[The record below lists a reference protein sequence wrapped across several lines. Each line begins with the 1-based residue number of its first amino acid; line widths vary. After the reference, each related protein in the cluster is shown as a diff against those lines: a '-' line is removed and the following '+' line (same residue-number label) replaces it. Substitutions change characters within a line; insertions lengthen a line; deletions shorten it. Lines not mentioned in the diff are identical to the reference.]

1 MDISN
6 EIVFKWLVQ
15 YAYEPEIV
23 YSIVSLIMIA
33 CAFGFPLP
41 EEVTI
46 LSVGVLAYMAS
57 QPNDFP
63 PPYPG
68 ATGIDVYEAAI
79 VCFIAVVLS
88 DMLVYFLGRKYG
100 PQLKKWRITQR
111 LLTPEALLKIETWT
125 ARYGMWAAAAFRFT
139 PGLRFPGFWACGMAG
154 LSPWRFLVA
163 DGGAALISVP
173 TQIILVATYGE
184 SIFGYLKQMKVIVFS
199 LIAFVVLLY
208 FLRRFLM
215 MRRKRPS
222 T

>member
-1 MDISN
+1 MDITN
-6 EIVFKWLVQ
+6 EIVFKWLVP
-15 YAYEPEIV
+15 YAYEPGII
-23 YSIVSLIMIA
+23 YTIVSLIMIA
-33 CAFGFPLP
+33 CAFGLPLP

-68 ATGIDVYEAAI
+68 ARGIEVYEAAI
-79 VCFIAVVLS
+79 VCLVAVVLS
-88 DMLVYFLGRKYG
+88 DMLVYFLGRKFG

-111 LLTPEALLKIETWT
+111 LLTPEALLKIEAWT
-125 ARYGMWAAAAFRFT
+125 VRYGMWAAAAFRFT

-184 SIFGYLKQMKVIVFS
+184 SIFGYLKQMKVIIFS
-199 LIAFVVLLY
+199 LIAFVLLFY
-208 FLRRFLM
+208 FIRKFLM

>member
-6 EIVFKWLVQ
+6 EIVFKWLVP
-15 YAYEPEIV
+15 YAYEPGII
-23 YSIVSLIMIA
+23 YTIVSLIMIA

-57 QPNDFP
+57 QPDTFP

-68 ATGIDVYEAAI
+68 ARGIDVYEAAV
-79 VCFIAVVLS
+79 VCLVAVVLS

-100 PQLKKWRITQR
+100 PQLMKWRITQR
-111 LLTPEALLKIETWT
+111 LLTPEALTKIEAWT
-125 ARYGMWAAAAFRFT
+125 TRYGMWAAAAFRFT

-154 LSPWRFLVA
+154 LSPWRFLIA

-184 SIFGYLKQMKVIVFS
+184 SIFGYLKQMKVIIFS
-199 LIAFVVLLY
+199 LIAFGLLLY
-208 FLRRFLM
+208 FLRKFLL
-215 MRRKRPS
+215 MRRKRP
-222 T
+222 TT

>member
-1 MDISN
+1 MDITN
-6 EIVFKWLVQ
+6 EIVFKWLVP
-15 YAYEPEIV
+15 YAYEPGII
-23 YSIVSLIMIA
+23 YTIVSLIMIA

-57 QPNDFP
+57 QPDTFP
-63 PPYPG
+63 PPYAG
-68 ATGIDVYEAAI
+68 ARGIGVYEAAI
-79 VCFIAVVLS
+79 VCLVAVVLS
-88 DMLVYFLGRKYG
+88 DMLVYFLGRKFG

-111 LLTPEALLKIETWT
+111 LLTPEALLKIEAWT
-125 ARYGMWAAAAFRFT
+125 VRYGMWAAAAFRFT

-184 SIFGYLKQMKVIVFS
+184 SIFGYLKQMKVIIFS
-199 LIAFVVLLY
+199 LIAFVLLFY
-208 FLRRFLM
+208 FIRKFLM

>member
-23 YSIVSLIMIA
+23 YTIVSLIMIA

-57 QPNDFP
+57 QPHNFP

-68 ATGIDVYEAAI
+68 AKGIDVYEAAV

-208 FLRRFLM
+208 FLRRFLT

>member
-15 YAYEPEIV
+15 YAYEPGIV
-23 YSIVSLIMIA
+23 YTIVSLIMIA

-46 LSVGVLAYMAS
+46 LSVGILAYMAS
-57 QPNDFP
+57 QPDHFP

-68 ATGIDVYEAAI
+68 AKGIDVHEAAI
-79 VCFIAVVLS
+79 VCFFAVILS

-111 LLTPEALLKIETWT
+111 LLTPEALTKIEAWT

-154 LSPWRFLVA
+154 LSPWRFLIA
-163 DGGAALISVP
+163 DGGATMISVP
-173 TQIILVATYGE
+173 TQIYLVATYGE
-184 SIFGYLKQMKVIVFS
+184 NIFGFLKQMKVIIFS
-199 LIAFVVLLY
+199 LLAFALLLY
-208 FLRRFLM
+208 FLRRFLHT
-215 MRRKRPS
+215 RRNG
-222 T
+222 TTL